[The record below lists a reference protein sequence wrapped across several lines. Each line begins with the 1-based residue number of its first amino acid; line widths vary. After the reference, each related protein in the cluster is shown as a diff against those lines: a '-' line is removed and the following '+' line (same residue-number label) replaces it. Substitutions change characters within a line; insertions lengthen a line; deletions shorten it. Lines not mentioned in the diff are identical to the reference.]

1 MRISSV
7 LAVFVFL
14 SVCAAPGSGA
24 AEETAPAGVTTA
36 AATQQPVATQ
46 STTRSGGSGRWG
58 MQFLGPDTIAD
69 VIEGAEPFIVNIAC
83 NNPGA
88 KKPQTPEEVRR
99 HKRFFGDLP
108 GDESYTKLAGTGVIV
123 RSDGVILTSLHV
135 VDGQA
140 QITVTLHD
148 KRTFPAK
155 ILNRDSFYDL
165 AAIKID
171 ATGLP
176 TAKFADVNQLR
187 KGEWVIAI
195 GNQLGLDS
203 SVTLG
208 LISGIGREVKGYTA
222 YGARTGAVRFIQT
235 DASVNPGSSGGP
247 LINLRGEVVG
257 INTFIRED
265 AQNVGFAIP
274 ANLAQDVATKLS
286 TTSPIK
292 HPFIGIEMVEPDPAA
307 AAMGMAPAA
316 KGVQVS
322 TVRPFGPASNAG
334 LLPGDVITQI
344 DGMAVSRPDDV
355 SEAVARV
362 SVGQVLK
369 VDIRR
374 GNAQKHLDV
383 RVEALPDDG

>member
-1 MRISSV
+1 
-7 LAVFVFL
+7 
-14 SVCAAPGSGA
+14 
-24 AEETAPAGVTTA
+24 
-36 AATQQPVATQ
+36 
-46 STTRSGGSGRWG
+46 

-69 VIEGAEPFIVNIAC
+69 VIESAEPFIVNIAC

-88 KKPQTPEEVRR
+88 KKPQTPEEIRR

-108 GDESYTKLAGTGVIV
+108 GNGSYTKLAGSGIIV

-140 QITVTLHD
+140 QIAVTLHD
-148 KRTFPAK
+148 KRTYTAK

-176 TAKFADVNQLR
+176 TAKFADIDHLR
-187 KGEWVIAI
+187 KGDWVIAI

-203 SVTLG
+203 SVTFG
-208 LISGIGREVKGYTA
+208 LVSGIGREVKGYTA
-222 YGARTGAVRFIQT
+222 YGAKTGAVRFIQT

-274 ANLAQDVATKLS
+274 ANLARDVATKLS
-286 TTSPIK
+286 TASPIE
-292 HPFIGIEMVEPDPAA
+292 HPFIGIEMVEPDEAA
-307 AAMGMAPAA
+307 AAMGMVPAS
-316 KGVQVS
+316 KGVQIS
-322 TVRPFGPASNAG
+322 MVRPFGPASTAG
-334 LLPGDVITQI
+334 LMPGDVIMQI
-344 DGMAVSRPDDV
+344 DGVAVSRPDDV
-355 SEAVARV
+355 SQAVARV

-369 VDIRR
+369 VDFRR
-374 GNAQKHLDV
+374 GGTQKHVDV
-383 RVEALPDDG
+383 RVEALPDGG